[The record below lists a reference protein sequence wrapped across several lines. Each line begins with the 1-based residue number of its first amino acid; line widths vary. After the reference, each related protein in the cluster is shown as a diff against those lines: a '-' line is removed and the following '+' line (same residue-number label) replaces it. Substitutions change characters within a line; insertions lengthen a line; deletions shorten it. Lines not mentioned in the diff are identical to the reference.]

1 MLVINY
7 NGNKPTTDYF
17 KFSVQGNNNADVV
30 RFCLEKK
37 QGKIDLSGY
46 KVYAQAYCEEDDFI
60 DKVEI
65 TDNVNIVDNQLSA
78 DWTLL
83 KKHTVNRQLLVSLS
97 FEDLDNEVVWQT
109 QIVKIAICNGI
120 LADEEMINKYPTVI
134 EQMQNDIDELKNK
147 PSKEFVYYNRKN
159 GDIHHKVPLGIL
171 LGLRKKKN
179 TKGQRLNASQIRG
192 KKFGNKITGIVLP
205 VNDGN
210 LTSILEVI
218 NNLFLND
225 VDVNAQYVEYTKQEV
240 ESMFNKV
247 QVPADIGGISLPTLF
262 PFFNGDQIFDQMFK
276 YGIKV
281 PVEAEEDIGA
291 YHRTAFDIKFVKDY
305 SQENIQQD
313 GQEAPII
320 KWYGTMANNYINMCV
335 YVEAVQQ
342 SPNEYKAVFLP
353 VPRRFK

>member
-46 KVYAQAYCEEDDFI
+46 KVYVQAYCEEDDFI

-83 KKHTVNRQLLVSLS
+83 KKHTVNRQLQVSLS

-109 QIVKIAICNGI
+109 QIVKITIANGI
-120 LADEEMINKYPTVI
+120 DADEEMINKYPTVI
-134 EQMQNDIDELKNK
+134 EEMQKDINELKNK
-147 PSKEFVYYNRKN
+147 PSKEFVYYKREL
-159 GDIHHKVPLGIL
+159 HHKVPLGIL
-171 LGLRKKKN
+171 LGLRQRKN

-192 KKFGNKITGIVLP
+192 KKFGNTITGIILP
-205 VNDGN
+205 ANN
-210 LTSILEVI
+210 NNSTSILEVI
-218 NNLFLND
+218 NNLFPND
-225 VDVNAQYVEYTKQEV
+225 VDIEAHYVEYTQQEV
-240 ESMFNKV
+240 QSMFNKV
-247 QVPADIGGISLPTLF
+247 QLEYKGGGMSLPTIS
-262 PFFNGDQIFDQMFK
+262 PFLEGDQICKQIVK
-276 YGIKV
+276 YGIKINERFKV
-281 PVEAEEDIGA
+281 S
-291 YHRTAFDIKFVKDY
+291 AFDIKFVKDY

-313 GQEAPII
+313 EQKAPII
-320 KWYGTMANNYINMCV
+320 KWSGTMANNYINMCV
-335 YVEAVQQ
+335 YVEKIETN
-342 SPNEYKAVFLP
+342 PNQYKAVFLP

>member
-46 KVYAQAYCEEDDFI
+46 KVYVQAYCEEDDFI

-83 KKHTVNRQLLVSLS
+83 KKHTVNRQLQVSLS

-109 QIVKIAICNGI
+109 QIVKITIANGI
-120 LADEEMINKYPTVI
+120 DADEEMINKYPTVI
-134 EQMQNDIDELKNK
+134 EEMQKDINELKNK
-147 PSKEFVYYNRKN
+147 PSKEFVYYKREL
-159 GDIHHKVPLGIL
+159 HHKVPLGIL
-171 LGLRKKKN
+171 LGLRQRKN

-192 KKFGNKITGIVLP
+192 KKFGNTITGIILP
-205 VNDGN
+205 ANN
-210 LTSILEVI
+210 NNSTSILEVI
-218 NNLFLND
+218 NNLFPND
-225 VDVNAQYVEYTKQEV
+225 VDIEAHYVEYTQQEV
-240 ESMFNKV
+240 QSMFNKV
-247 QVPADIGGISLPTLF
+247 QVVEGGTIYLPTLS
-262 PFFNGDQIFDQMFK
+262 PFLEDDQIYKQIVK
-276 YGIKV
+276 YGIKINERFKV
-281 PVEAEEDIGA
+281 S
-291 YHRTAFDIKFVKDY
+291 AFDIKFVKDY

-313 GQEAPII
+313 EQKAPII
-320 KWYGTMANNYINMCV
+320 KWSGTMANNYINMCV
-335 YVEAVQQ
+335 YVEKIETN
-342 SPNEYKAVFLP
+342 PNQYKAVFLP